1 MLLEDC
7 QNVGRRC
14 SISGVTHHPDERGL
28 HQWEQA
34 IGLLFSFVFLGV
46 LVLALSGCAS
56 GSATNAQKPKPG
68 SPNTVPPQWLRTE
81 LHLAVVD
88 AEDWEAFLAE
98 RVTPRFPG
106 GFTLFEVQDRWRTP
120 QGEVQRIPTR
130 LLVILHPPTHEAE
143 QAIEAIRNEY
153 RNAFGLP
160 SVLRSTTPAIV
171 SF

>member
-1 MLLEDC
+1 MRGC
-7 QNVGRRC
+7 QEGRRRC
-14 SISGVTHHPDERGL
+14 SIRPVKTPPEERCRL
-28 HQWEQA
+28 RWA
-34 IGLLFSFVFLGV
+34 RVLMVPLLAV
-46 LVLALSGCAS
+46 LLPMLALSGCAS
-56 GSATNAQKPKPG
+56 GSAASAQKPMPG
-68 SPNTVPPQWLRTE
+68 APNTVPPQWLRTE

-88 AEDWEAFLAE
+88 AADWEAFVAE

-106 GFTLFEVQDRWRTP
+106 GFTLFDVQDQWRTP
-120 QGEVQRIPTR
+120 QGEVRRIPAR

-153 RNAFGLP
+153 RSAFGLS